1 MALGISYTNEKGDGL
16 RCASLG
22 AVLASSAALR
32 AAFSQR
38 MGERQGD
45 RLECVQGLLVDN
57 GEGGNHR
64 DDSPAYSGISS
75 R

>member
-1 MALGISYTNEKGDGL
+1 MRRATAYDVP
-16 RCASLG
+16 AWG
-22 AVLASSAALR
+22 AVLASSAALC

-45 RLECVQGLLVDN
+45 RLYCVQGLLVDN
-57 GEGGNHR
+57 GNHR

-75 R
+75 RWISGGGYR